1 MSEQTEKIQQNATA
15 KKNAHSNVNVP
26 LEEFDWSAHEIGIK
40 DEEIQERE
48 KIRALYNDNLKTI
61 NEHEILKGVV
71 TKILE
76 KEVIVDINFKSEG
89 VISLNEFRDNA
100 DLKVGD
106 VIDVMVEK
114 REYKGQLILS
124 HRKAKTLRAWERAK
138 EAYKNGE
145 IITGKITGRTKG
157 GMIVKVL
164 DHIEAFMPGSQIDH
178 KPLSNFEAFFTE
190 TYNKTMEFKIIKIN
204 HEFKN
209 IVVSHKALIEADI
222 EKQKKKFMSEL
233 QPGQVIMAT
242 VKNITGYGAFC
253 DMGGVDGLVHHTDI
267 SWKRINHP
275 SEVLKVNQEVK
286 VVILDFNEE
295 KNRIQLGMKQLLPH
309 PWENLDENLKPG
321 DKVKGRVTAITEYG
335 AFVEIENHPGV
346 EALLHVSEMSWSS
359 QLRMAKDFVKAE
371 DVIEGVIL
379 TIDRQERKMSLGM
392 KQLTPDPWIDVENKY
407 PIGSKHTG
415 VIRNFTNYG
424 IFIELE
430 EGVDGMVHNSDLLWS
445 KKVKHA
451 SELFKIGDSIDTV
464 VLELDTNN
472 RRLNLGHKQLNEN
485 PWEAYEKKYSLESIH
500 KGKIIDLFDKGGT
513 IHFEEQENIHAF
525 APLRYLEKQDGT
537 RAKKGEELPFKV
549 IEFNKEFKRIVV
561 SHTSTFRDEEKKNVE
576 EATKRQ
582 RIEKSTLGDF
592 DELAQLKKKME
603 RNNS

>member
-1 MSEQTEKIQQNATA
+1 MSEQTEEIK
-15 KKNAHSNVNVP
+15 KKNIAEKSIYSNANVP
-26 LEEFDWSAHEIGIK
+26 LEEFDWSVHESGIK
-40 DEEIQERE
+40 VEEKEERE
-48 KIRALYNDNLKTI
+48 KIRALYNENLSTI

-89 VISLNEFRDNA
+89 VISLNEFRDNS

-190 TYNKTMEFKIIKIN
+190 AYNKTMEFKIIKIN

-222 EKQKKKFMSEL
+222 EKQKKRFMSEL

-275 SEVLKVNQEVK
+275 SEVLKINQEVK

-309 PWENLDENLKPG
+309 PWDNLDESIKPG
-321 DKVKGRVTAITEYG
+321 DKIKGRVTAVTEYG
-335 AFVEIENHPGV
+335 AFVEIEEHPGV

-359 QLRMAKDFVKAE
+359 QLRLAKDFVKVD

-379 TIDRQERKMSLGM
+379 TLDRQERKMSLGM
-392 KQLTPDPWIDVENKY
+392 KQLAPDPWIDIKNKY
-407 PIGSKHTG
+407 PIGSKHVG
-415 VIRNFTNYG
+415 IIRNFTNYG
-424 IFIELE
+424 IFVELQ
-430 EGVDGMVHNSDLLWS
+430 EGIDGMVHNSDLSWS

-451 SELFKIGDSIDTV
+451 SELFKVGDSIETI
-464 VLELDTNN
+464 VLELDVNSK
-472 RRLNLGHKQLNEN
+472 RLNLGHKQLNEN
-485 PWEAYEKKYSLESIH
+485 PWETYEKKYALESVH
-500 KGKIIDLFDKGGT
+500 NGKIIDLFDKGAT
-513 IHFEEQENIHAF
+513 IRFEDEDIQTF

-537 RAKKGEELPFKV
+537 RAKKDEELPFKV
-549 IEFNKEFKRIVV
+549 IEFNKEFKRVVV
-561 SHTSTFRDEEKKNVE
+561 SHTSTFRDEEKKNVD
-576 EATKRQ
+576 EAMKKQ
-582 RIEKSTLGDF
+582 RVEKSTLGDL
-592 DELAQLKKKME
+592 DGLAQLKKKME
-603 RNNS
+603 KNN